1 MHLRKTNLG
10 GQRPAPVPAL
20 GDQELPAE
28 ETVLRV
34 SLRLSDRKRDWI
46 QRGTGNVS
54 LKAIARGRTWLQELL
69 SGLSDRKRDWIQRGT
84 GNVSLPGLPGGG
96 GSRRRTRLLTGIWQ
110 NREI

>member
-1 MHLRKTNLG
+1 MTGWRKSPLPNASAENEFG
-10 GQRPAPVPAL
+10 GPETGARSGPRR
-20 GDQELPAE
+20 QELAAE

-54 LKAIARGRTWLQELL
+54 F
-69 SGLSDRKRDWIQRGT
+69 
-84 GNVSLPGLPGGG
+84 PGLPGGG

>member
-20 GDQELPAE
+20 GDRNWPAE

-54 LKAIARGRTWLQELL
+54 L
-69 SGLSDRKRDWIQRGT
+69 
-84 GNVSLPGLPGGG
+84 PGLPGGG
-96 GSRRRTRLLTGIWQ
+96 ASHLRTRLRLENSLLTGKITERAWQ
-110 NREI
+110 PAQTRPEMMLHLNSLR

>member
-1 MHLRKTNLG
+1 MHLRKTNFG
-10 GQRPAPVPAL
+10 GQRPAPVPSL

-54 LKAIARGRTWLQELL
+54 L
-69 SGLSDRKRDWIQRGT
+69 
-84 GNVSLPGLPGGG
+84 PGLPGGA
-96 GSRRRTRLLTGIWQ
+96 GSHLRTRLRSGFRSFTGKEQRNPAISAAPPVFP
-110 NREI
+110 RPIPFARPAACGRIPCS